1 VPNILG
7 TIDPK
12 VWMMSTVSDWHRPP
26 RLADGGV
33 GIGVPGDARESNGRA
48 VVDHV
53 GNGQARGALDAKLIG
68 KTAAVLDLGSAR
80 ILVADR
86 DVIGQRR
93 IASVL
98 QQVGYDAVVASD
110 GRAVLDALE
119 GHAIDVVLLDVAIT
133 DPAGEPLIRR
143 IHRDRRYLD
152 LPILVLS
159 SPGTSGAA
167 TTSLSE
173 GADDVV
179 SRPIDPGVLIAR
191 IKAALRARR
200 ALLGMEAAHQV
211 IATLAREMNA
221 RDTDIQQHTERIG
234 KYASELG
241 RRVGLSA
248 ADLHAVAYSIL
259 LHDLGRIGISESIL
273 LKQGP
278 LSRDELEAVRRHVDI
293 GERIAAPLPG
303 AARFGPIIR
312 HHHERWDGSGY
323 PEGLAGHSI
332 PMGARIIGIV
342 DAFDA
347 MTQYRPYREPR
358 SIADAVEEMRH
369 ERGRQFDPTLVDE
382 FVRVIEWDGF
392 A

>member
-1 VPNILG
+1 
-7 TIDPK
+7 
-12 VWMMSTVSDWHRPP
+12 MS
-26 RLADGGV
+26 
-33 GIGVPGDARESNGRA
+33 
-48 VVDHV
+48 
-53 GNGQARGALDAKLIG
+53 
-68 KTAAVLDLGSAR
+68 
-80 ILVADR
+80 
-86 DVIGQRR
+86 QRV

-98 QQVGYDAVVASD
+98 QQAGYDAVVVAD
-110 GRAVLDALE
+110 GQAVLDALE
-119 GHAIDVVLLDVAIT
+119 GYAIDVALLDLAVT
-133 DPAGEPLIRR
+133 DSAGEPIMRR
-143 IHRDRRYLD
+143 IHRDRRYVD
-152 LPILVLS
+152 LPILVLA
-159 SPGTSGAA
+159 SPGYHGAA
-167 TTSLSE
+167 TASLSQ
-173 GADDVV
+173 GADDLV
-179 SRPIDPGVLIAR
+179 SKPIDGEVLVAR

-234 KYASELG
+234 RFANELG

-278 LSRDELEAVRRHVDI
+278 LSRDELEAVQRHVEI

-303 AARFGPIIR
+303 AERFGPIIR

-323 PEGLAGHSI
+323 PDGLAGQAI
-332 PMGARIIGIV
+332 PVGARIIGIV

-347 MTQYRPYREPR
+347 MTQYRPYREAR
-358 SIADAVEEMRH
+358 SISEAVEEMRL
-369 ERGRQFDPTLVDE
+369 EKGRQFDPDLVDE
-382 FVRVIEWDGF
+382 FVRVIEWDGL

>member
-1 VPNILG
+1 
-7 TIDPK
+7 
-12 VWMMSTVSDWHRPP
+12 
-26 RLADGGV
+26 
-33 GIGVPGDARESNGRA
+33 
-48 VVDHV
+48 
-53 GNGQARGALDAKLIG
+53 
-68 KTAAVLDLGSAR
+68 VLDLGSAR
-80 ILVADR
+80 VLVADR
-86 DVIGQRR
+86 DVMSQRV
-93 IASVL
+93 IAAVL
-98 QQVGYDAVVASD
+98 QQAGYDAVVVAD
-110 GRAVLDALE
+110 GQAVLDALE
-119 GHAIDVVLLDVAIT
+119 GYAIDVALLDLAVT
-133 DPAGEPLIRR
+133 DSAGEPIMRR
-143 IHRDRRYLD
+143 IHRDRRYVD

-159 SPGTSGAA
+159 SPGYHGAA
-167 TTSLSE
+167 TASLSQ
-173 GADDVV
+173 GADDLV
-179 SRPIDPGVLIAR
+179 SKPIDGDVLVAR

-234 KYASELG
+234 TFANELG

-278 LSRDELEAVRRHVDI
+278 LNRDELEAVRRHVEI

-303 AARFGPIIR
+303 AERFGPIIR

-323 PEGLAGHSI
+323 PDGLAGTAI
-332 PMGARIIGIV
+332 PVGARIIGIV

-347 MTQYRPYREPR
+347 MTQYRPYREAR
-358 SIADAVEEMRH
+358 SISEAVAEMRV
-369 ERGRQFDPTLVDE
+369 ERGRQFDPDLVDE
-382 FVRVIEWDGF
+382 FVRVIEWDGL

>member
-1 VPNILG
+1 
-7 TIDPK
+7 
-12 VWMMSTVSDWHRPP
+12 MSQRV
-26 RLADGGV
+26 
-33 GIGVPGDARESNGRA
+33 I
-48 VVDHV
+48 
-53 GNGQARGALDAKLIG
+53 
-68 KTAAVLDLGSAR
+68 AAVL
-80 ILVADR
+80 
-86 DVIGQRR
+86 
-93 IASVL
+93 
-98 QQVGYDAVVASD
+98 QQAGYDAVVVAD
-110 GRAVLDALE
+110 GQAVLDALE
-119 GHAIDVVLLDVAIT
+119 GYAIDVALLDLAVT
-133 DPAGEPLIRR
+133 DSAGEPIMRR
-143 IHRDRRYLD
+143 IHRDRRYVD

-159 SPGTSGAA
+159 SPGYHGAA
-167 TTSLSE
+167 TASLSQ
-173 GADDVV
+173 GADDLV
-179 SRPIDPGVLIAR
+179 SKPIDGDVLVAR

-234 KYASELG
+234 TFANELG

-278 LSRDELEAVRRHVDI
+278 LNRDELEAVRRHVEI

-303 AARFGPIIR
+303 AERFGPIIR

-323 PEGLAGHSI
+323 PDGLAGTAI
-332 PMGARIIGIV
+332 PVGARIIGIV

-347 MTQYRPYREPR
+347 MTQYRPYREAR
-358 SIADAVEEMRH
+358 SISEAVAEMRV
-369 ERGRQFDPTLVDE
+369 ERGRQFDPDLVDE
-382 FVRVIEWDGF
+382 FVRVIEWDGL

>member
-1 VPNILG
+1 MGAWQRITLPPEASGLSARMVTDTSGGSG
-7 TIDPK
+7 TSVTK
-12 VWMMSTVSDWHRPP
+12 R
-26 RLADGGV
+26 A
-33 GIGVPGDARESNGRA
+33 NGKGMA
-48 VVDHV
+48 GPCPV
-53 GNGQARGALDAKLIG
+53 G

-86 DVIGQRR
+86 DVMSQRY

-98 QQVGYDAVVASD
+98 QQSGYDAVVVST
-110 GRAVLDALE
+110 GQAVLEALE
-119 GHAIDVVLLDVAIT
+119 AYAIDVVLLDLGMT
-133 DPAGEPLIRR
+133 DSEGDPLMRR
-143 IHRDRRYLD
+143 IHRDRRYTD

-159 SPGTSGAA
+159 SPDYHEAA
-167 TTSLSE
+167 AASLSQ
-173 GADDVV
+173 GADDLVTK
-179 SRPIDPGVLIAR
+179 PIDSDVLIVR

-234 KYASELG
+234 RYASELG

-278 LSRDELEAVRRHVDI
+278 LSRDELEAVQRHVEI

-303 AARFGPIIR
+303 AERFGPIIR
-312 HHHERWDGSGY
+312 YHHERWDGSGY
-323 PEGLAGHSI
+323 PDGLAGRAI
-332 PMGARIIGIV
+332 PIGARIIGIV

-358 SIADAVEEMRH
+358 SITEAVEEMRH
-369 ERGRQFDPTLVDE
+369 ERGRQFDPDLVDE
-382 FVRVIEWDGF
+382 FVHVVEWDGLG
-392 A
+392 

>member
-1 VPNILG
+1 MAAWYRPSLSSESSGVLPG
-7 TIDPK
+7 
-12 VWMMSTVSDWHRPP
+12 MSGASGS
-26 RLADGGV
+26 LN
-33 GIGVPGDARESNGRA
+33 GDALAERRDANPASQRNA
-48 VVDHV
+48 
-53 GNGQARGALDAKLIG
+53 ARMG

-86 DVIGQRR
+86 DVMCTRV

-98 QQVGYDAVVASD
+98 QQAGYDAVVVSD
-110 GRAVLDALE
+110 GQAVLDALE

-133 DPAGEPLIRR
+133 DANGEPLMRR
-143 IHRDRRYLD
+143 IHRDRRYTD

-159 SPGTSGAA
+159 SPGFHGAA
-167 TTSLSE
+167 TASLSQ
-173 GADDVV
+173 GADDLVTK
-179 SRPIDPGVLIAR
+179 PIDAEVLIAR

-200 ALLGMEAAHQV
+200 AMLGMEAAHQV

-221 RDTDIQQHTERIG
+221 RDTDIQEHTERIG

-278 LSRDELEAVRRHVDI
+278 LSRDELEAVRRHVEI
-293 GERIAAPLPG
+293 GERIAAPLAG

-323 PEGLAGHSI
+323 PEGLSGRAI
-332 PMGARIIGIV
+332 PVGARIIGVV

-347 MTQYRPYREPR
+347 MTQYRPYRQAR
-358 SIADAVEEMRH
+358 SMSEAVDEMRR
-369 ERGRQFDPTLVDE
+369 ERGRQFDPELVDE
-382 FVRVIEWDGF
+382 FVRVIEWDGLG
-392 A
+392 